1 MQSFSSN
8 GSSAELL
15 GCKGCICLW
24 STVQYHG
31 ELCHEVPQIE
41 VQCLVAL
48 CAFCICCKQIG
59 FGITIVC
66 TLIGSNN
73 SIGGSFTPC
82 RVVCCSI
89 ESIKSATISRQIIP
103 ETWRICTPCIV
114 AVCIIRTYT
123 TFYRTIPKGKCS
135 RIRGTFY
142 RTCFGVIFNRCAE
155 LYTVTIITIY
165 CFIVAA

>member
-59 FGITIVC
+59 FGITIAC
-66 TLIGSNN
+66 TLIGGN
-73 SIGGSFTPC
+73 SSTCSPFIHC
-82 RVVCCSI
+82 RVVCR
-89 ESIKSATISRQIIP
+89 SIKSIKSTTISRQIIP
-103 ETWRICTPCIV
+103 EKWRICTPCIV
-114 AVCIIRTYT
+114 AVCIICTST
-123 TFYRTIPKGKCS
+123 TFYRTVPKSKS
-135 RIRGTFY
+135 SSIRSTFY